1 MNTDDPTLW
10 PPGTSVRLVKLSACD
25 DAHSPSS
32 SWEDWKVGKL
42 NEGSLPVYYELEGSL
57 IEPMEVGK
65 PILVHRTCRNGVK
78 ADGLF
83 QSSPVRE
90 FKNGAAITLNSIY
103 LISRETT
110 HRSA

>member
-1 MNTDDPTLW
+1 MNPDDPTLW
-10 PPGTSVRLVKLSACD
+10 PSGTSIRLVKLSACD
-25 DAHSPSS
+25 DALSPSS
-32 SWEDWKVGKL
+32 SWEDWKIGEP
-42 NEGSLPVYYELEGSL
+42 NEGSLPVDYELQGSL

-65 PILVHRTCRNGVK
+65 PILVHRTCRNGVR

-103 LISRETT
+103 LISRDTI